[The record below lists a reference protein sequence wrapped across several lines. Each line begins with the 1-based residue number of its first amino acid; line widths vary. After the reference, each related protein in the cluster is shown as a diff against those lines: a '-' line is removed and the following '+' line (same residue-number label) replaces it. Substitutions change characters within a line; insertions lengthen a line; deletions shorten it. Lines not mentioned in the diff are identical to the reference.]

1 MGFGGKNR
9 SKAGRRPGIPHH
21 PRARLNRGHWHT
33 YTPAPMGGFEAF
45 RVIADAATAA
55 INHLLLG
62 ITQAMGL
69 DASMAPRRVI
79 SVDPALEPLRCSCAA
94 AVISDRSTKPDVLA
108 CTLPAGHSDWHQDA
122 NGTLWRADDEGGL
135 TVQLPGK
142 IEHITTEVRVTR

>member
-1 MGFGGKNR
+1 MSFGGKR
-9 SKAGRRPGIPHH
+9 LKATGKRPAIPHH

-45 RVIADAATAA
+45 RVMVDAATAA

-79 SVDPALEPLRCSCAA
+79 GVDPAIHPDRCSS
-94 AVISDRSTKPDVLA
+94 AVATPSDRSTKPDVLA

-142 IEHITTEVRVTR
+142 IEHITTEVRVKA